1 MAVDDSLNLNRLA
14 LKYIRTAFSDSTEK
28 IPEIMVMQEMLK
40 PKKSFILRR
49 GQYDLPMSQVF
60 PNTPLSILPFTK
72 DFPKN
77 RMGLAQWLTNKDN
90 PLTARVAVNH
100 FWQNIFGLGIVKTS
114 EDFGNQG
121 EMPSHP
127 ELLDWLSVNFLESGW
142 DVKKLIKLMVMSATY
157 QQDSKTSYALKEFDP
172 ENRLLARGP
181 SSRLTAEMIRDNALT
196 ASGLLNPSIG
206 GKSIKPYQP
215 EGLWEINNTS
225 YKPDSTK
232 DVYKRSLYII
242 TKRTVPNPT
251 LSTFDATSRSYCVV
265 RRQTTNTPLQALV
278 TLNDP
283 TFIETAKVLG
293 EAMAA
298 EPNSKEAIS
307 KTFRKLTGIYATE
320 QELDILL
327 ELQKAEYDRFIKLP
341 HKAKGWLN
349 SGLYKIKSENNLMLI
364 AANAVVANAIMNTD
378 ATLTKR

>member
-1 MAVDDSLNLNRLA
+1 
-14 LKYIRTAFSDSTEK
+14 
-28 IPEIMVMQEMLK
+28 
-40 PKKSFILRR
+40 
-49 GQYDLPMSQVF
+49 
-60 PNTPLSILPFTK
+60 
-72 DFPKN
+72 
-77 RMGLAQWLTNKDN
+77 
-90 PLTARVAVNH
+90 
-100 FWQNIFGLGIVKTS
+100 
-114 EDFGNQG
+114 
-121 EMPSHP
+121 
-127 ELLDWLSVNFLESGW
+127 
-142 DVKKLIKLMVMSATY
+142 MVMSATY
-157 QQDSKTSYALKEFDP
+157 QQDSKTSEVLKEYDP

-206 GKSIKPYQP
+206 GKSIRPYQP

-225 YKPDSTK
+225 YKPDSSK
-232 DVYKRSLYII
+232 DIYKRSLYII

-283 TFIETAKVLG
+283 TYVETSKVLG

-298 EPNSKEAIS
+298 EPNIKEAIS
-307 KTFRKLTGIYATE
+307 KAFRKLTGIYATE
-320 QELDILL
+320 KELDILL
-327 ELQKAEYDRFIKLP
+327 ELHKTEYNKFIKLP
-341 HKAKGWLN
+341 YKAKGWLN